1 MTFGQV
7 GWKRVGGIHHANC
20 FTNSFQSGK
29 IIAERISKECRKELT
44 DSTIPSSSTSA
55 LLIESAQQIRQLG
68 IGQFDTV
75 LVALELRELKR
86 AGLQP
91 LVENAEPVTI
101 PKQDLD
107 AIATPVEEQKQVTRQ
122 GILIEDRFRLAHQ
135 MIEAVVHLRGR
146 RAEENPHVGEVRHD
160 FGAFQGRK
168 APAARM
174 TSTNT
179 A

>member
-1 MTFGQV
+1 MALGQIV
-7 GWKRVGGIHHANC
+7 RQRVGGIHDVDCCSDFDRFRTETFPRN
-20 FTNSFQSGK
+20 
-29 IIAERISKECRKELT
+29 RKKYSD
-44 DSTIPSSSTSA
+44 DSAIPFSSTST
-55 LLIESAQQIRQLG
+55 LQIEAAQQIRQLR
-68 IGQFDTV
+68 ISQFDPL
-75 LVALELRELKR
+75 LVAVEIRELKR

-91 LVENAEPVTI
+91 FIENAEPVTI
-101 PKQDLD
+101 PEENLD
-107 AIATPVEEQKQVTRQ
+107 SIATSVEEQKQVSRQ

-146 RAEENPHVGEVRHD
+146 RAEENPHVGKVRHD

>member
-1 MTFGQV
+1 M
-7 GWKRVGGIHHANC
+7 
-20 FTNSFQSGK
+20 
-29 IIAERISKECRKELT
+29 
-44 DSTIPSSSTSA
+44 
-55 LLIESAQQIRQLG
+55 RQLG
-68 IGQFDTV
+68 IGQFNT
-75 LVALELRELKR
+75 LLIALELRELKR

-91 LVENAEPVTI
+91 LIENAKPVTI
-101 PKQDLD
+101 PEENLD
-107 AIATPVEEQKQVTRQ
+107 SITTSVEEQKQVTRQ